1 MEFIKK
7 TFEKGDILS
16 ALDLNNMGDGIEE
29 AINLAMEGAAG
40 AANMEK
46 GTGDTATQQLPRAD
60 KVTQAEGETAPH
72 FSFTG
77 HSDAGMAGR
86 IQYGAVGNYSASM
99 NGRSAALNKHAFAI
113 NNSTVA
119 KGEESFAQGYETIAE
134 GNSSFAGGTR
144 TWAKGAASVALGD
157 RTKALGEYSF
167 VNGVHTVAG
176 HAYQTVVG
184 VANDN
189 NVESL
194 FEVGNGELDVDGN
207 VVEQSTAFRVMR
219 NGKVK
224 IKDIWAKEDDD
235 VIALGFL
242 NHRLNEELLPQ
253 LGEAIDAELDK
264 FSPYLVL
271 TSDREDKT
279 SAQLASCIANGAHSV
294 AFGHNARAVG
304 DYTCAIGKGA
314 NAGAPYSIAMGV
326 NSATSNEAAFAVGVN
341 ASARGAHSRAL
352 GTNVNAG
359 YVYQTVIGK
368 NNNNKE
374 GTLFEIGN
382 GADANNRGNAFEVY
396 EDGDIGIYKDGKIYS
411 LHKMLAAYF
420 TNTNLK

>member
-113 NNSTVA
+113 NNSTIA

-167 VNGVHTVAG
+167 ATGVRTVAG
-176 HAYQTVVG
+176 HYQTAVG
-184 VANDN
+184 IANDN
-189 NVESL
+189 SAESL
-194 FEVGNGELDVDGN
+194 FEVGNGEIDTDGN
-207 VVEQSTAFRVMR
+207 IVESSTAFRVMR
-219 NGKVK
+219 DGKAKVK
-224 IKDIWAKEDDD
+224 NGWIEDDD
-235 VIALGFL
+235 DIV
-242 NHRLNEELLPQ
+242 N
-253 LGEAIDAELDK
+253 
-264 FSPYLVL
+264 
-271 TSDREDKT
+271 
-279 SAQLASCIANGAHSV
+279 
-294 AFGHNARAVG
+294 
-304 DYTCAIGKGA
+304 KGA
-314 NAGAPYSIAMGV
+314 LDRNLNTLKENLEETIQPLFDNQVTFSGNKNGTSI
-326 NSATSNEAAFAVGVN
+326 
-341 ASARGAHSRAL
+341 
-352 GTNVNAG
+352 
-359 YVYQTVIGK
+359 
-368 NNNNKE
+368 
-374 GTLFEIGN
+374 
-382 GADANNRGNAFEVY
+382 
-396 EDGDIGIYKDGKIYS
+396 
-411 LHKMLAAYF
+411 
-420 TNTNLK
+420 